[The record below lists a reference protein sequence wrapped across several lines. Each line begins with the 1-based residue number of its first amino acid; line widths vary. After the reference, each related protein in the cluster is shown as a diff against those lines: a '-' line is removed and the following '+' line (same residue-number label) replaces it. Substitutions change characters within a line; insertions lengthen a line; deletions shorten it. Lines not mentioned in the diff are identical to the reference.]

1 MHAPLSWICTHLPI
15 LYSSAMTILNR
26 KQLQNHNFFHRLRV
40 RRHVT
45 TAFLW
50 STHAML
56 SITQIHCHMLVW
68 GISLFLSTISCYA
81 TILVLL
87 STQKA
92 ASEPPTEN
100 MMVSTDLPQKRPL
113 YWTSM
118 WESPFFI
125 LFPLIYILLL
135 SSESQSFLARE
146 CISKIPRMSL
156 KMIYL
161 C

>member
-50 STHAML
+50 STHAKL
-56 SITQIHCHMLVW
+56 SITQIHCHMLEW
-68 GISLFLSTISCYA
+68 GNSLFLSTISCYA

-92 ASEPPTEN
+92 TSEPPTEN
-100 MMVSTDLPQKRPL
+100 LMVSTK
-113 YWTSM
+113 
-118 WESPFFI
+118 ESPFFI